1 MDGVLQVKGE
11 AQDLKE
17 NVADRDPKDPQETQ
31 GSLARMVQ
39 RESLVNQART
49 VRTVHRVSQEHQ
61 GRKVPWDRRDPLD
74 SKE

>member
-1 MDGVLQVKGE
+1 
-11 AQDLKE
+11 
-17 NVADRDPKDPQETQ
+17 
-31 GSLARMVQ
+31 MVQ

-61 GRKVPWDRRDPLD
+61 GRKVPWDRQDPLD